1 MIKSPCTLL
10 GCMTGYLDM
19 AVRIM
24 GWLDMDNIRTWVDKV
39 DLALLFDLK
48 FGWRSVAGTT
58 FIWR

>member
-1 MIKSPCTLL
+1 
-10 GCMTGYLDM
+10 MTGYLDM